1 LILLH
6 LQHYIQT
13 DSVQDGNQPIDT
25 SPQVKCLGIAQV
37 PVGSVGLKTSQD
49 PPAAPD
55 PPSASS
61 RESAQDLDARAAAPS
76 RAHCLGVQPLC
87 AGSRQS
93 YALPP
98 APQGSLPPRSE
109 RHGLA
114 YRTPREPPTRT
125 RTARTGGIRH
135 EAEAHGGIQRPR
147 VIQRGDGECA
157 WCACDTTGRGEL
169 AANLA
174 ACAHSLVG
182 KER

>member
-1 LILLH
+1 MFCYCRLQCSTCGEMRDEAIDPPSFTTLH
-6 LQHYIQT
+6 RTT
-13 DSVQDGNQPIDT
+13 DRFSTRWQPT
-25 SPQVKCLGIAQV
+25 RLTPAHTRQVKCLSIAQV
-37 PVGSVGLKTSQD
+37 PVGSICWTQIGKSSQD

-125 RTARTGGIRH
+125 ARTGGIRH

-147 VIQRGDGECA
+147 VI
-157 WCACDTTGRGEL
+157 
-169 AANLA
+169 
-174 ACAHSLVG
+174 
-182 KER
+182 